1 MLRNLHFF
9 DGIDTAELEAFSR
22 AVANVESG
30 DVITLDFCNG
40 GGSVF
45 HGIAICDMMTNARAK
60 GAKFISNIWGYAA
73 SAACL
78 VALSADEVYMS
89 PNAALMYHS
98 AWCPF
103 DSDDPA
109 IPLANSI
116 QQTILS
122 KRIARISSKDFN
134 GEDHWVTASQALEL
148 GIIDNIIGNAS
159 SVEDSQD
166 IRVAARFI
174 WRTEMS
180 KEPIKAEDVR
190 KEEEAKAECSEK
202 EEAKAECPVEEEKK
216 NAPEAESG
224 CGEENKDAPKA
235 EDLDILE
242 MIAKRLEDIEKRL
255 SVLEGAGNKA
265 DEANPEPAP
274 SASARRK
281 ALMQKLSA
289 VCAPMPSV
297 TVKPV
302 AVAETPDEEAKRF
315 KATYK
320 NFDALMA
327 DFIKRK

>member
-22 AVANVESG
+22 AVAGAESG

-45 HGIAICDMMTNARAK
+45 HGIAICDMMNDARAK

-98 AWCPF
+98 AWCVGEC
-103 DSDDPA
+103 DDPA

-122 KRIARISSKDFN
+122 KRIARISSKDFE
-134 GEDHWVTASQALEL
+134 GDDHWVTASQALEL
-148 GIIDNIIGNAS
+148 GIIDNIIGNS
-159 SVEDSQD
+159 TSVEDLQD
-166 IRVAARFI
+166 IRVAAQFI
-174 WRTEMS
+174 YGGRKMAE
-180 KEPIKAEDVR
+180 ILKAEAAQEM
-190 KEEEAKAECSEK
+190 EEK
-202 EEAKAECPVEEEKK
+202 EEEKK
-216 NAPEAESG
+216 DAPEAESG
-224 CGEENKDAPKA
+224 CDENKEEPKA
-235 EDLDILE
+235 EDGDIDLLE
-242 MIAKRLEDIEKRL
+242 AIVQRLEGIERRL
-255 SVLEGAGNKA
+255 AVLEGEGKKA
-265 DEANPEPAP
+265 DDEGEPAP

-281 ALMQKLSA
+281 ALMQKLNA

-297 TVKPV
+297 AVKPV

>member
-1 MLRNLHFF
+1 MVRNLHFF

-22 AVANVESG
+22 AVSGAESG

-45 HGIAICDMMTNARAK
+45 HGIAICDMMTAARAK

-78 VALSADEVYMS
+78 VALYADEVYMS

-98 AWCPF
+98 AWGMNG
-103 DSDDPA
+103 DDDPA

-122 KRIARISSKDFN
+122 KRIAKISSKDFN

-148 GIIDNIIGNAS
+148 GIIDSIIGNS
-159 SVEDSQD
+159 TSDDDSRD
-166 IRVAARFI
+166 IRVAAQFI
-174 WRTEMS
+174 YGGRKMAE
-180 KEPIKAEDVR
+180 ILKAEAAQEM
-190 KEEEAKAECSEK
+190 EEKKDEEKEAKAAECSE
-202 EEAKAECPVEEEKK
+202 EEK
-216 NAPEAESG
+216 E
-224 CGEENKDAPKA
+224 APKA
-235 EDLDILE
+235 EDGDIDILE
-242 MIAKRLEDIEKRL
+242 AIVQRLEGIERRL
-255 SVLEGAGNKA
+255 AVLEGEGNKA
-265 DEANPEPAP
+265 DEEAEPAP
-274 SASARRK
+274 SVSARRK
-281 ALMQKLSA
+281 ALMQKLNA

-297 TVKPV
+297 AVKPV
-302 AVAETPDEEAKRF
+302 AVAETPEEEAKRF

-320 NFDALMA
+320 NFDSLMA

>member
-1 MLRNLHFF
+1 MLKNLHFF

-22 AVANVESG
+22 AVAGAESG

-45 HGIAICDMMTNARAK
+45 HGIAICDMMADARAK
-60 GAKFISNIWGYAA
+60 GAKFVSNIWGYAA

-98 AWCPF
+98 AWCVGEC
-103 DSDDPA
+103 DDPA

-180 KEPIKAEDVR
+180 KEPVKAEDVR
-190 KEEEAKAECSEK
+190 KEEEAKAAECSEEEK
-202 EEAKAECPVEEEKK
+202 EEVKA
-216 NAPEAESG
+216 AEGS
-224 CGEENKDAPKA
+224 EDENKEAPKA
-235 EDLDILE
+235 EDGDIDILE
-242 MIAKRLEDIEKRL
+242 AIVQRLEGIERRL
-255 SVLEGAGNKA
+255 AVLEGEGKKA

-297 TVKPV
+297 AVKPV